1 MDDVIKLDKEFTAD
15 HAETNFAKDG
25 IKANRGFGTVLYTDE
40 KVNFETL
47 EEALKS
53 KNFMDIVR
61 HSFTKNLEYVNK
73 IPKHTVSSTD
83 VAVVNT
89 ITTDYPKIIFD
100 GRQTQLL
107 TKEEREYL
115 LGLGEL
121 NLPFPGMA
129 LVVGLDTD
137 DFTGAELGRDHVLA
151 GKPKTNITC
160 FELMFLCQAP
170 DSIVAVVSCFKGSSQ
185 KVSLASVRLTIEEGN
200 KLFVGVGYSEGQK
213 EVSLLNEGAFDGFVE
228 RVMYGIYKMTVAG
241 GDFHISVPTK
251 REVQVN
257 RKKIR
262 KGKAPTV
269 EFRLVKIEPS
279 KPKLPTIPHGTHAS
293 PKQHWRRGHWRTCAS
308 GKRVF
313 VKPMLVGDEKNG
325 KIIKDYVIGGAEH
338 AH

>member
-1 MDDVIKLDKEFTAD
+1 MDVITRVDKEYTVD
-15 HAETNFAKDG
+15 HAETNFVKEG
-25 IKANRGFGTVLYTDE
+25 IKPNLGFGTIAYTDRTI
-40 KVNFETL
+40 NFQTI

-61 HSFTKNLEYVNK
+61 QSFTKNLEYVNK
-73 IPKHTVSSTD
+73 IPKHTVSNTD
-83 VAVVNT
+83 VSAVNL

-100 GRQTQLL
+100 GRQTPLL
-107 TKEEREYL
+107 TKEEKEYL

-129 LVVGLDTD
+129 LVIGLDTD
-137 DFTGAELGRDHVLA
+137 DFTGTELGKDYILEE
-151 GKPKTNITC
+151 KPKANITS

-170 DSIVAVVSCFKGSSQ
+170 DEVVAVVSCYKPYED
-185 KVSLASVRLTIEEGN
+185 KVSLTSVRLSIENN
-200 KLFVGVGYSEGQK
+200 KLFVGVGYSKDQK
-213 EVSLLNEGAFDGFVE
+213 EVSLLNEGAFDCFVE

-293 PKQHWRRGHWRTCAS
+293 PKQHWRRGHWRNLAS

-313 VKPMLVGDEKNG
+313 IKPMLVGDEKNG